1 MKSARQGQDGN
12 RPRRWAARVPG
23 PKIPEVALLLET
35 STEYGRG
42 LLRGILKYVR
52 LHGPW
57 SLSVAPGHL
66 DQSLPAMA
74 WWKGTGVIARVR
86 TPEMAKW
93 VLSTRLPL
101 VVSSVLESQPFSPN
115 GGYGE
120 IRTDSE
126 AIARMGAKHLLDAG
140 LRRFAFC
147 GFANHQWSAARE
159 QVFTSMVTE
168 AGYECSALR
177 ISSANWM
184 KRPNWMES
192 WAHDRPILADWLR
205 SLPKPVG
212 LMAAND
218 ACGRE
223 VLQVCTAER
232 IQVPDEVAVVGVD
245 NDEMMC
251 ELSMPPLS
259 SVALDVDKAGYEAA
273 RLLDALMRRQ
283 TVTERVV
290 RVKATHV
297 VHRRSSDV
305 IVQEDEVVGG
315 ALRYIRE
322 RARQPVSVSEVAAA
336 LGISRRTL
344 ERRFVA
350 ALGRT
355 ILDEITRCHLARA
368 RQLLV
373 ETDLPCYRIAAESGF
388 GSLKSFNRAFS
399 QKEKLTPLRFRQHS
413 TVASSVASR
422 K

>member
-1 MKSARQGQDGN
+1 MRH
-12 RPRRWAARVPG
+12 WAAKP
-23 PKIPEVALLLET
+23 PWAEIPEVALLLET

-57 SLSVAPGHL
+57 TLSVAPGHL
-66 DQSLPAMA
+66 DQSLAA
-74 WWKGTGVIARVR
+74 AASWEGTGIIARVR
-86 TPEMAKW
+86 TREMAEW
-93 VLSTRLPL
+93 VRSTRLPL
-101 VVSSVLESQPFSPN
+101 VVSSLLESQPLLLN
-115 GGYGE
+115 GRYGE

-126 AIARMGAKHLLDAG
+126 AIGRMGAKHLLDAG
-140 LRRFAFC
+140 LRNFAFC
-147 GFANHQWSAARE
+147 GFANHQWSAARA
-159 QVFTSMVTE
+159 QAFTRMVTE
-168 AGYECSALR
+168 AGYECSVLQVGA
-177 ISSANWM
+177 ANWM
-184 KRPNWMES
+184 KRPNWIKS

-212 LMAAND
+212 LMGAND

-232 IQVPDEVAVVGVD
+232 IQAPDQVAVVGVD

-251 ELSMPPLS
+251 ELSTPPLS
-259 SVALDVDKAGYEAA
+259 SVSLDLDEAGYEAA

-283 TVTERVV
+283 TVSERVV
-290 RVKATHV
+290 RVEPTHV

-305 IVQEDEVVGG
+305 IIQEDEAVGR

-336 LGISRRTL
+336 LGISRRSL
-344 ERRFVA
+344 ERRFLA

-355 ILDEITRCHLARA
+355 VLDEITRCHLARA

-373 ETDLPCYRIAAESGF
+373 ETDLPCYQIAADSGF
-388 GSLKSFNRAFS
+388 GSLRSFNRAFS
-399 QKEKLTPLRFRQHS
+399 EKEGLTPLRFRQHS
-413 TVASSVASR
+413 TVTSSAPSTG
-422 K
+422 